1 MKIIITE
8 EQFDKFTTKIRQLID
23 NQGFIEASEMMG
35 INKLKLA
42 EMSNLPIKGDIRD
55 SRFTDDNEIVASDL
69 LSDLVKKDDKYKTCN
84 LEYFIDGVLLWECRF
99 KDEENYYYVGVDATP
114 YWAGYEKT
122 QVSIT
127 NIHIAPIDS
136 PEDKEEYVI
145 NIYDEEFDCPKSFEN
160 VNEIVDWF
168 ENEYKPK
175 TYNYIKTLLD
185 RFKKEQL

>member
-1 MKIIITE
+1 
-8 EQFDKFTTKIRQLID
+8 
-23 NQGFIEASEMMG
+23 
-35 INKLKLA
+35 
-42 EMSNLPIKGDIRD
+42 
-55 SRFTDDNEIVASDL
+55 
-69 LSDLVKKDDKYKTCN
+69 
-84 LEYFIDGVLLWECRF
+84 VLLWECRF
-99 KDEENYYYVGVDATP
+99 KDDENYYYVGVDATP

-160 VNEIVDWF
+160 VSEFVDWF